1 MRIVYMG
8 TPDFAVP
15 PIELLHKK
23 GHEISYVVTQPDTV
37 KNRGK
42 KLSFSPVKEKA
53 IELGIPVL
61 QPEKI
66 KKNEEFFEKIKEAN
80 PEVIVVAA
88 YGKILPENILNL
100 PPKGCVNIHG
110 SLLPRHR
117 GAAPIQAAVAAGDEE
132 TGITIMYMEK
142 GLDTGDMI
150 AKVSTPIGDKTA
162 GMLHDE
168 LAKAGA
174 ELLVEV
180 LPKLGEIKAEKQDDA
195 LSTYAPMISK
205 ADGHMDF
212 TESPQTV
219 ERKIR
224 AFDPWPGSYAF
235 AGEKMYKIWA
245 AEALEDSSDAKPGTV
260 IGQGRDYIDVACGGN
275 ILRITQIQAPG
286 KRRVSVGE
294 FLKGNSIEIGTVL
307 G

>member
-66 KKNEEFFEKIKEAN
+66 KKNEELFEKIKEAN

-286 KRRVSVGE
+286 KRRVPVGE